1 MKNQDHKILEV
12 SGSSRPWDHERSWGT
27 DASPLFLQEIYINKR
42 HHKFTTNSRYRPLI
56 STSKI
61 DPLPVVASLS
71 LIVESVP
78 LVFTGE
84 PVSGLTHVPSFVVD
98 VWQTLLVAEAPFLD
112 ARAGFPAAPAVA
124 RPFALLLRF
133 LSVFLFLFF
142 LTLFALF
149 FSTFF

>member
-1 MKNQDHKILEV
+1 
-12 SGSSRPWDHERSWGT
+12 
-27 DASPLFLQEIYINKR
+27 
-42 HHKFTTNSRYRPLI
+42 
-56 STSKI
+56 
-61 DPLPVVASLS
+61 
-71 LIVESVP
+71 
-78 LVFTGE
+78 VFTGE

-112 ARAGFPAAPAVA
+112 ARAGLPAAPAVA

-149 FSTFF
+149 FFL